1 MGSPRI
7 GSLWPRWDQSSCSLR
22 SWLGSCSVE
31 GGVPSQLLCQPLAH
45 SRCPS
50 PLPGLA
56 AFLPLGGL
64 IMNLLPTWL
73 WLPGVHGCLSAA
85 LGYTGPDHGRAGGAR
100 QASMSIPSLMQST
113 AWNAWPGREQKAK
126 PASLGGC
133 LLHASSEAP
142 LDSLLNHLPHNYS

>member
-31 GGVPSQLLCQPLAH
+31 GWVPSQLLCQPLAH

-56 AFLPLGGL
+56 AFLPRGGL

-73 WLPGVHGCLSAA
+73 WLPGVHGCLNAA
-85 LGYTGPDHGRAGGAR
+85 LGYTGPDHGRAGGAQQGLYVHPEFDPEHCIEHLSR
-100 QASMSIPSLMQST
+100 KRTEGKPSLS
-113 AWNAWPGREQKAK
+113 GGLF
-126 PASLGGC
+126 ASC
-133 LLHASSEAP
+133 LFRSATRFP
-142 LDSLLNHLPHNYS
+142 LEPLTP